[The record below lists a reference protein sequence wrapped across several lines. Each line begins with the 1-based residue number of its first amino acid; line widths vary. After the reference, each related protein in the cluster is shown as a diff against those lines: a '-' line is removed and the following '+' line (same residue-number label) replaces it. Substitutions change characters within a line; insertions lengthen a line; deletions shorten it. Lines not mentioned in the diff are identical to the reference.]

1 MSTALAAQSAAHE
14 VRPAITDVTVTLATV
29 DMVIRLPLEP
39 LLAGMNLAVLENTND
54 APEAATHDAL
64 RALAPPALEAA
75 FRVAWPGIADQ
86 INILSGGVRAK
97 PRLVTVIVPEVGDVE
112 LPRDSEVRLAVDL
125 PQGNAPVQVGWVES
139 FGSIVV
145 RQMGGGA
152 DAYTAILQG
161 GTLSEPLPRD
171 SVASERAGTVFLRY
185 VFSGFEHIIPKGL
198 DHILFVLGLYFYALR
213 ARPLLAQV
221 TAFTL
226 AHTLTLGLASLGI
239 FTIPARIVEPL
250 IAASIVY
257 VAVENIFGGR
267 SGWARVAVVFAFG
280 LLHGLGFASVLGDVG
295 LSGDRFVVGLIG
307 FNIGVELGQLTVIA
321 LAFILLG
328 WSFGRKAWYRSII
341 AVPASLTIAA
351 VGAWWT
357 FERVFL

>member
-1 MSTALAAQSAAHE
+1 MATFYVARSE
-14 VRPAITDVTVTLATV
+14 IIT
-29 DMVIRLPLEP
+29 
-39 LLAGMNLAVLENTND
+39 
-54 APEAATHDAL
+54 
-64 RALAPPALEAA
+64 
-75 FRVAWPGIADQ
+75 
-86 INILSGGVRAK
+86 
-97 PRLVTVIVPEVGDVE
+97 
-112 LPRDSEVRLAVDL
+112 
-125 PQGNAPVQVGWVES
+125 
-139 FGSIVV
+139 
-145 RQMGGGA
+145 
-152 DAYTAILQG
+152 
-161 GTLSEPLPRD
+161 PLPWLTFALPF
-171 SVASERAGTVFLRY
+171 SAGTVFLRY

-280 LLHGLGFASVLGDVG
+280 LLHGLGFASVLGDIG
-295 LSGDRFVVGLIG
+295 LSGDRLVVGLIG

-341 AVPASLTIAA
+341 VVPASLTIAA